1 MFWSWLKP
9 KIWRLYAKIS
19 GKFVPDNAQTVPPID
34 FNHAKNQRDRHGPCL
49 QNLGGCFVGFFLG
62 GQNCNFG
69 KVRGLKLQL
78 SLHFNFLYFSYLS
91 PKIPQENPDLW
102 KRRSSIVFPLF
113 LIHTNN
119 GKWVPF
125 YILNMINILK

>member
-1 MFWSWLKP
+1 M
-9 KIWRLYAKIS
+9 
-19 GKFVPDNAQTVPPID
+19 PDNAQTVPPID

-78 SLHFNFLYFSYLS
+78 SLLCKPYFSNLIS
-91 PKIPQENPDLW
+91 P
-102 KRRSSIVFPLF
+102 F
-113 LIHTNN
+113 LILISNTNRSIERRRL
-119 GKWVPF
+119 V
-125 YILNMINILK
+125 LDM